1 MIEYKSGERLG
12 FIKKAHTRKSVLVQ
26 FSYNFGKCCEIRLNY
41 VKLSKYASFL
51 EKPSK
56 KTFKNIEVMK

>member
-26 FSYNFGKCCEIRLNY
+26 FKKRMWDYGK
-41 VKLSKYASFL
+41 
-51 EKPSK
+51 
-56 KTFKNIEVMK
+56 

>member
-26 FSYNFGKCCEIRLNY
+26 WSCK
-41 VKLSKYASFL
+41 V
-51 EKPSK
+51 
-56 KTFKNIEVMK
+56 VMPENEWGPTIVDD

>member
-26 FSYNFGKCCEIRLNY
+26 YIHTHH
-41 VKLSKYASFL
+41 KLQKGSSLRFHLLHLMLAYK
-51 EKPSK
+51 
-56 KTFKNIEVMK
+56 

>member
-26 FSYNFGKCCEIRLNY
+26 
-41 VKLSKYASFL
+41 SKRESTSGRQREGAD
-51 EKPSK
+51 
-56 KTFKNIEVMK
+56 V